1 MKTALDQICW
11 APVLVAGL
19 FAFDL
24 ARNGE
29 ALFPKTGAETS
40 GTGAGAGVSVGDGSG
55 DGGASPGGGLPGKLR
70 RDLLATLKVNWSF
83 WPLFHVVNFRFV
95 NPDDRILY
103 VNVVQV
109 LFNVFLCWKAS
120 ERAEGGGGV
129 KETERQ

>member
-1 MKTALDQICW
+1 M
-11 APVLVAGL
+11 
-19 FAFDL
+19 
-24 ARNGE
+24 ARR
-29 ALFPKTGAETS
+29 T
-40 GTGAGAGVSVGDGSG
+40 V
-55 DGGASPGGGLPGKLR
+55 
-70 RDLLATLKVNWSF
+70 
-83 WPLFHVVNFRFV
+83 LFHVVNFRFV